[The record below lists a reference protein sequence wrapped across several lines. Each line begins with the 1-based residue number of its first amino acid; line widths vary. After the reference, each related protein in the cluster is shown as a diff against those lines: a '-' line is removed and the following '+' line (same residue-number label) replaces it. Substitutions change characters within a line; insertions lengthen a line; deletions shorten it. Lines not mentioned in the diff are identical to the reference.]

1 MINKNN
7 IIDFKQSY
15 NKALKS
21 GEDMFIFEGTDV
33 LTSYAKYVIQ
43 YFNFTNRAHTQ
54 YHAGNYE
61 WCGAW
66 FASEFY

>member
-1 MINKNN
+1 MISLDNLSE
-7 IIDFKQSY
+7 FKQSY

-43 YFNFTNRAHTQ
+43 YFNLIKLRR
-54 YHAGNYE
+54 
-61 WCGAW
+61 
-66 FASEFY
+66 